1 MQASNDIDGAENLPA
16 RPCNRETFRAW
27 FRGYRRTL
35 KMDTQTRNFAA
46 LWWRDLAPALR
57 AFIVGEAEL
66 SSVETVQAAVR
77 GEFAKLAESDQE
89 RLLLVARDIMRDIK
103 PVTWMS

>member
-16 RPCNRETFRAW
+16 RPCNRETFRSW
-27 FRGYRRTL
+27 FKGYRRTL

-66 SSVETVQAAVR
+66 NFEATQAAVR

>member
-1 MQASNDIDGAENLPA
+1 MQASNDLDGAENLPA
-16 RPCNRETFRAW
+16 RPCSRETFRAW
-27 FRGYRRTL
+27 FKGYRRTL
-35 KMDTQTRNFAA
+35 KMETQTRNFAA

-66 SSVETVQAAVR
+66 SFEATQAAVR
-77 GEFAKLAESDQE
+77 AEFAKLAESDQE